1 MPGSIISLPAG
12 AGSGGCGRQV
22 SVCHS
27 FAIICGICAITWI
40 DVGGER
46 DVTLPPPLT
55 KGALTRNIVTAMD
68 DGDILNVPLAPQGG
82 DASLVLQGAGLAYA
96 VVCAP
101 VK

>member
-1 MPGSIISLPAG
+1 M
-12 AGSGGCGRQV
+12 
-22 SVCHS
+22 
-27 FAIICGICAITWI
+27 
-40 DVGGER
+40 
-46 DVTLPPPLT
+46 TLPPPLT